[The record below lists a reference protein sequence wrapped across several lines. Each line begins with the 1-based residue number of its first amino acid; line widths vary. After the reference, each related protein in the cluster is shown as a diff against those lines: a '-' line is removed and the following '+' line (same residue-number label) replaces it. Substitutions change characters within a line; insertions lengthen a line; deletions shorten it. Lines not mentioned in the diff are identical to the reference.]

1 MLVWI
6 ICSRLYPRRDCVPT
20 AQWERRVKQNRG
32 KVERWPFA
40 SSIESSILGL
50 FRDAS
55 ILRSLSKPGLSLSR
69 FQPTFLMGMVCFTV
83 LRQSGFMPLWL
94 EWQSNCNYGMCFP
107 SNDHNTCDTVL
118 KNSLENLLDCSWV
131 NESLSFSPVRRCWST
146 LRGFTANGCSAR
158 SEQCSPDASCFRTQ
172 RWRSS
177 WPTEVKLSYSVFQNK
192 DHSKFLVL

>member
-6 ICSRLYPRRDCVPT
+6 ICGRLTPAGIVF
-20 AQWERRVKQNRG
+20 QQHSESEWERRVKLNRG

-40 SSIESSILGL
+40 SSTES
-50 FRDAS
+50 S

-69 FQPTFLMGMVCFTV
+69 FQPTFLTEMECFAV

-131 NESLSFSPVRRCWST
+131 NKSLSFSPVRRCWST

-177 WPTEVKLSYSVFQNK
+177 WPTEVKLSYVFQNN
-192 DHSKFLVL
+192 DHSNYLEL